1 MALDIARLASEL
13 DSMIDDLAAEV
24 TFGSSTF
31 SAAMTM
37 GTIGSDIAEG
47 GFMPSRDI
55 GLHCRATTV
64 TRAISVGS
72 KLIVSASAITSAYRV
87 ISVERAQDGNELIIS
102 CQSPRR

>member
-1 MALDIARLASEL
+1 MALDTARLASEL
-13 DSMIDDLAAEV
+13 DSMIDDLAVDV
-24 TFGSSTF
+24 TFGTSTF
-31 SAAMTM
+31 SAAQTM
-37 GTIGSDIAEG
+37 GTVGSDIAEG

-55 GLHCRATTV
+55 GLHCKATTV

-87 ISVERAQDGNELIIS
+87 ISIEKSQDSNELIIS

>member
-1 MALDIARLASEL
+1 MIA
-13 DSMIDDLAAEV
+13 DLAAEV
-24 TFGSSTF
+24 TFGSSSF
-31 SAAMTM
+31 DASLTM
-37 GTIGSDIAEG
+37 GTVGSDIAEG
-47 GFMPSRDI
+47 GFMPTRDI

-87 ISVERAQDGNELIIS
+87 ISIERSQDFNELIIS

>member
-1 MALDIARLASEL
+1 MALDSARLATEL
-13 DSMIDDLAAEV
+13 DSMIADLAAEV
-24 TFGSSTF
+24 TFGSSSF
-31 SAAMTM
+31 DASLTM
-37 GTIGSDIAEG
+37 GTVGSDIAEG
-47 GFMPSRDI
+47 GFMPTRDI

-87 ISVERAQDGNELIIS
+87 ISIERSQDANELIIS

>member
-1 MALDIARLASEL
+1 MALDTARLATEL
-13 DSMIDDLAAEV
+13 DSMIADLAAEV
-24 TFGSSTF
+24 TFGRSTF
-31 SAAMTM
+31 DASLTM
-37 GTIGSDIAEG
+37 GTVGSDIDEG
-47 GFMPSRDI
+47 GFMPTRDI

-87 ISVERAQDGNELIIS
+87 ISIERSQDSNELIIS

>member
-1 MALDIARLASEL
+1 MALDAARLATEL
-13 DSMIDDLAAEV
+13 DSMIADLAAEV
-24 TFGSSTF
+24 TFGSSSF
-31 SAAMTM
+31 DAALTM
-37 GTIGSDIAEG
+37 GTVGSDIADG

-55 GLHCRATTV
+55 GLHCKATSV

-87 ISVERAQDGNELIIS
+87 ISIERSQDNNELIIS

>member
-1 MALDIARLASEL
+1 MALDSARLATEL
-13 DSMIDDLAAEV
+13 DSMIADLAAEV
-24 TFGSSTF
+24 TFGSSSF
-31 SAAMTM
+31 DASLTM
-37 GTIGSDIAEG
+37 GTVGSDIAEG
-47 GFMPSRDI
+47 GFMPTRDI

-87 ISVERAQDGNELIIS
+87 ISIERSQDFNELIIS

>member
-1 MALDIARLASEL
+1 MALDTARLASEL

-31 SAAMTM
+31 SAAMTT
-37 GTIGSDIAEG
+37 GTVGSDIAEG

-87 ISVERAQDGNELIIS
+87 ISIERSQDSNELIIS